1 MRVSLLAI
9 GLVAAACSAA
19 PAPSAPADW
28 LAGDVGGE
36 PTEFVVLAGNWTIG
50 EDAGERVLRLDGSQW
65 KTGTPPQ
72 NLDGKAAMLFPAD
85 AAAFAARV
93 QAGLQ
98 FPYGVYKSVDTF
110 ADGEIQVDFKLV
122 GGVSDQFASILFGLN
137 ADGNH
142 HAYRYNTKDG
152 DTALWKV
159 VDGQRE
165 RIHHGGIHL
174 EVPLGEWRTLRM
186 RVRGAEITGWV
197 NDTQT
202 LQFTLP
208 APVTGRIGL
217 WSKADS
223 VTDYR
228 NYRVTR

>member
-1 MRVSLLAI
+1 MRGVSLVI
-9 GLVAAACSAA
+9 GLVVAAACAG
-19 PAPSAPADW
+19 PAPTGW
-28 LAGDVGGE
+28 LYGDVGGE
-36 PTEFVVLAGNWTIG
+36 PTEFVVLAGNWAIG
-50 EDAGERVLRLDGSQW
+50 DEAGERVLRLDGSNW
-65 KTGTPPQ
+65 TTGTPPH
-72 NLDGKAAMLFPAD
+72 NLDAKAATLFPTD
-85 AAAFAARV
+85 AAAFAERV
-93 QAGLQ
+93 KAGLQ
-98 FPYGVYKSVDTF
+98 FQYGVYRSVETF
-110 ADGEIQVDFKLV
+110 ADGEIQVDFRLV

-165 RIHHGGIHL
+165 RIHHGGVHL
-174 EVPLGEWRTLRM
+174 EVPLGAWRTLRM

-208 APVTGRIGL
+208 APVTGKVGL

-228 NYRVTR
+228 NYTVTR

>member
-9 GLVAAACSAA
+9 GLVAAACGAT
-19 PAPSAPADW
+19 PAPGGW
-28 LAGDVGGE
+28 LSGDVGGE
-36 PTEFVVLAGNWTIG
+36 PTEFVVLAGDWTIG
-50 EDAGERVLRLDGSQW
+50 EEAEERVLRLNGSQW
-65 KTGTPPQ
+65 KPGTPPR
-72 NLDGKAAMLFPAD
+72 NLDAKAAMLFPAD

-98 FPYGVYKSVDTF
+98 FPYGVSQSVDTF
-110 ADGEIQVDFKLV
+110 SDGEIQVDFKLV
-122 GGVSDQFASILFGLN
+122 GGESDQFASILFGLN

-165 RIHHGGIHL
+165 RIHHGGVHL

-208 APVTGRIGL
+208 APVTGKIGL

-228 NYRVTR
+228 SYRVTR

>member
-1 MRVSLLAI
+1 MRGALLVMSL
-9 GLVAAACSAA
+9 GVAAACAS
-19 PAPSAPADW
+19 PAPGGW
-28 LAGDVGGE
+28 LAGEVGGE
-36 PTEFVVLAGNWTIG
+36 PSEFVVLAGNWAIG
-50 EDAGERVLRLDGSQW
+50 EQAGERVLRLDGSQW
-65 KTGTPPQ
+65 TTGTPPTG
-72 NLDGKAAMLFPAD
+72 LDAKAAMLFPST

-98 FPYGVYKSVDTF
+98 FPYGVYRSVDTF
-110 ADGEIQVDFKLV
+110 SDGEIQVDFKLV

-165 RIHHGGIHL
+165 RIHHGGVHL
-174 EVPLGEWRTLRM
+174 QVPLGEWRTLRM

-228 NYRVTR
+228 NYTVTR